1 MGRIFFATLAA
12 CAVAAGSA
20 YAQRNSPDPVQ
31 PDYGSSISSAA
42 QLNALT
48 AEWDRIGFSPPSK
61 RKRKP
66 MATYRIGCLAV
77 RLFRPDVSGLMSM
90 IG

>member
-1 MGRIFFATLAA
+1 M
-12 CAVAAGSA
+12 
-20 YAQRNSPDPVQ
+20 PE
-31 PDYGSSISSAA
+31 
-42 QLNALT
+42 
-48 AEWDRIGFSPPSK
+48 AETVRLHS

>member
-1 MGRIFFATLAA
+1 MAVMTGRTTPAPCPFTSREREYI
-12 CAVAAGSA
+12 
-20 YAQRNSPDPVQ
+20 
-31 PDYGSSISSAA
+31 
-42 QLNALT
+42 
-48 AEWDRIGFSPPSK
+48 

>member
-1 MGRIFFATLAA
+1 MTG
-12 CAVAAGSA
+12 
-20 YAQRNSPDPVQ
+20 
-31 PDYGSSISSAA
+31 
-42 QLNALT
+42 
-48 AEWDRIGFSPPSK
+48 
-61 RKRKP
+61 KRKP

>member
-1 MGRIFFATLAA
+1 MTVQSANSDTPEQA
-12 CAVAAGSA
+12 CAV
-20 YAQRNSPDPVQ
+20 
-31 PDYGSSISSAA
+31 
-42 QLNALT
+42 
-48 AEWDRIGFSPPSK
+48 